1 MNYVDQHRI
10 NVAARLDD
18 IRSRISQD
26 DSLSSAVAMMFEAI
40 GWTISKDD
48 EQIDSSDIVAFCG
61 MVAALMDPKCVY
73 RKETSFGDEGMGSV
87 LICDECG
94 MVLKYASRPTEYLY
108 CPRCGHRL
116 VIARE

>member
-1 MNYVDQHRI
+1 MNCVDQHRI
-10 NVAARLDD
+10 NAARKLDD
-18 IRSRISQD
+18 IGRLISPAN
-26 DSLSSAVAMMFEAI
+26 SLSSAVARMFEAI

-94 MVLKYASRPTEYLY
+94 MVLKYASRPADFLY

-116 VIARE
+116 VNVRE